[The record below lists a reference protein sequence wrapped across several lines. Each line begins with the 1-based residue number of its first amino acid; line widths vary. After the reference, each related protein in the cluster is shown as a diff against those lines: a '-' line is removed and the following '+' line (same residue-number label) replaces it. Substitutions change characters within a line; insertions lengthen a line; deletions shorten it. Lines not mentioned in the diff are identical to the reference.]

1 MQTTDLTTNET
12 ELNIIYGPFYK
23 GEKVDDLNLASVKYM
38 YTDLTDIRKY
48 YIRLGFHL
56 NEFYCRVGYMSFG
69 YATLEDFCE
78 ANLGLDKSAVS
89 RCINVY
95 RNFNARDDCERIGNY
110 ESHGLAMDLS
120 ERWKDYSYTQLCE
133 MLPLTEDQ
141 RKQIKPDMTVKQIRE
156 YKKSLRDE
164 ERRSK
169 ELDKGLK
176 FLNEV
181 IQKSKDPVASTQPED
196 LPDDPVASTQLFDFD
211 EYEDKK
217 GVVRYNYVKKC
228 DPIEGGYLKYLY
240 LFDDRGKE
248 IIGEFQCSILFN
260 DDNDIVLRLYDA
272 AKPLELDEEEND

>member
-1 MQTTDLTTNET
+1 MQTTDLTTKET

-156 YKKSLRDE
+156 YKKSL
-164 ERRSK
+164 
-169 ELDKGLK
+169 
-176 FLNEV
+176 
-181 IQKSKDPVASTQPED
+181 KSKPAASTQPDVPDGDPVASTQPKK
-196 LPDDPVASTQLFDFD
+196 FF
-211 EYEDKK
+211 DKK
-217 GVVRYNYVKKC
+217 KYDNTMGAARQNVVRSCSAVNDNV
-228 DPIEGGYLKYLY
+228 IFNV
-240 LFDDRGKE
+240 FDKNGKFLC
-248 IIGEFQCSILFN
+248 GNILCELIYKSGHEYYF
-260 DDNDIVLRLYDA
+260 RLCQA
-272 AKPLELDEEEND
+272 RDEKQED